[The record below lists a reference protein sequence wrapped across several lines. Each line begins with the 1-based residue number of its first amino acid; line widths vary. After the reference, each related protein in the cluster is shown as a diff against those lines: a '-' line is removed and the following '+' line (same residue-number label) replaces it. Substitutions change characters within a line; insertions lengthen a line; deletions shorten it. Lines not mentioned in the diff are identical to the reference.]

1 MTPKKGKNIRLG
13 WLICGFLTMGTG
25 IWAMHLIKM
34 VAYHL
39 PVEIAYD
46 LPIMI
51 VSWLAAVIASGI
63 AFYSLHR
70 GFARRFSLLIPGILM
85 GSGIGSML
93 YIGMAAMR
101 VPAQMHHNYWIVA
114 LSFLVAVISKSIR
127 KSDVRLDEIH
137 FKGHGGMRVGST
149 PVRLG
154 G

>member
-1 MTPKKGKNIRLG
+1 MTRKNGKNICLD
-13 WLICGFLTMGTG
+13 WLICRSLTMGTG
-25 IWAMHLIKM
+25 IWAMHFIGML
-34 VAYHL
+34 AYHL
-39 PVEIAYD
+39 PVAIAYN
-46 LPIMI
+46 LPLVI
-51 VSWLAAVIASGI
+51 VSWLAAAIASGI
-63 AFYSLHR
+63 VFYSLHR

-101 VPAQMHHNYWIVA
+101 VPAEMHNNYWIVA

-149 PVRLG
+149 PVRIG

>member
-1 MTPKKGKNIRLG
+1 MNPKNGENIRCC
-13 WLICGFLTMGTG
+13 WLIGGSLTMGTG
-25 IWAMHLIKM
+25 IWAMHFIGML
-34 VAYHL
+34 AYYL
-39 PVEIAYD
+39 PVSIAYN
-46 LPIMI
+46 LPIVI

-70 GFARRFSLLIPGILM
+70 GFAHRFSLLIPGILM
-85 GSGIGSML
+85 GSGMGSMH
-93 YIGMAAMR
+93 YMGMAGMR
-101 VPAQMHHNYWIVA
+101 VPAEMHHNYWIVA
-114 LSFLVAVISKSIR
+114 LSVLVAVISKSMR